1 MAPKKAA
8 VVVCS
13 PADINF
19 KKLNI
24 PELGCMLLTLG
35 VNPRDILA
43 ARSKDNV
50 IVLLKSRLVALS
62 RLDQS
67 FWHGMLTPSATPT
80 ETETASVSAAG
91 PENFAIFTPSA
102 TTSSAASD
110 VSLDDVMSHLE
121 TLATLEDCGDFA
133 EDLTE
138 EQWAAVDVAERRA
151 QQYEDTRGKKISEGL
166 EDRASRKK

>member
-1 MAPKKAA
+1 M
-8 VVVCS
+8 
-13 PADINF
+13 
-19 KKLNI
+19 
-24 PELGCMLLTLG
+24 GQLLLALG
-35 VNPRDILA
+35 VNPRDIVA
-43 ARSKDNV
+43 ARGKPDLV
-50 IVLLKSRLVALS
+50 ALTTSRVVALS

-133 EDLTE
+133 EDLTD
-138 EQWAAVDVAERRA
+138 EQWAAVDVAEHRA
-151 QQYEDTRGKKISEGL
+151 QQCEDTRSKKMFEGL

>member
-1 MAPKKAA
+1 MAPKKASA
-8 VVVCS
+8 PVCS

-19 KKLNI
+19 NKLYI
-24 PELGCMLLTLG
+24 PELGQLLLALG
-35 VNPRDILA
+35 VNPRDIVA
-43 ARSKDNV
+43 VRR
-50 IVLLKSRLVALS
+50 KSDLVALTTS
-62 RLDQS
+62 RVVALSHLDQS
-67 FWHGMLTPSATPT
+67 FWHRMLTPTATST
-80 ETETASVSAAG
+80 ATASVCAAE
-91 PENFAIFTPSA
+91 PENFAIYTPSA
-102 TTSSAASD
+102 TVSSAASD

-133 EDLTE
+133 DDLTD